1 MVNHAGIESPLG
13 ADSYEDVKEWLA
25 GMGGIE
31 LSHLDEL
38 MEDLSASSSSLF
50 ATQRR
55 CVMDGLD
62 KLWAPSKKEAAGGP
76 STKGVL
82 SGIAAMILMTVM
94 YTARSAR
101 HDVLKGVCFLAK
113 YITIWDTDCDWRL
126 HRLMCYIN
134 GTVDDVMMGFIGDHP
149 IDLTAHIF

>member
-1 MVNHAGIESPLG
+1 MG
-13 ADSYEDVKEWLA
+13 DV
-25 GMGGIE
+25 E
-31 LSHLDEL
+31 LSHLNEV
-38 MEDLSASSSSLF
+38 MEDLSASSSPPF
-50 ATQRR
+50 ATQRF
-55 CVMDGLD
+55 CVVDRFD

-76 STKGVL
+76 PTKGVL

-101 HDVLKGVCFLAK
+101 HDVLKCVCFLAK

-134 GTVDDVMMGFIGDHP
+134 GTVDDV
-149 IDLTAHIF
+149 